1 MNVLRTVKFML
12 KNTNPIDINI
22 EKILSTLPKA
32 NIRLLEMQLL
42 NGTDSKISYKT
53 SYQKDDIV
61 EVRLNK

>member
-1 MNVLRTVKFML
+1 ML